1 MTGEKFT
8 ISGSL
13 SFTGTVRGI
22 RGDLEREAENIKM
35 ELSLI
40 AKEKFPQYTWDV
52 SKPVS
57 VYQKVSDRLVKV

>member
-40 AKEKFPQYTWDV
+40 AKKSFLNIPGMLANRSQYIRKSLTDW
-52 SKPVS
+52 
-57 VYQKVSDRLVKV
+57 